1 MMRDGIQNMEPL
13 SKKLP
18 WFLSG
23 RLILIDTPSPHQRI
37 GNSSVNKMHLNVTLA
52 LYWVLKNIYDLRD
65 VQALSLYE
73 AHTSELSVALIP
85 SFPEVP
91 TPLSVIQAQG
101 NEFPVVILNMVK
113 AGQGFPTNPQVI
125 NVAVSRAQTQLFII
139 ADSKALLDSPM
150 WSDIR
155 KIWFDPNNEMKKNV
169 KADRIITAGIAC
181 SRRWNKL
188 MNNQEFS
195 S

>member
-85 SFPEVP
+85 CFGEAP

-125 NVAVSRAQTQLFII
+125 NVAVSRAQTQLYII
-139 ADSKALLDSPM
+139 ADSKGLLENQM
-150 WSDIR
+150 WNDIR
-155 KIWFDPNNEMKKNV
+155 KIWFDANNEMKKNV
-169 KADRIITAGIAC
+169 KADRIIAAAC
-181 SRRWNKL
+181 SRRWNKF
-188 MNNQEFS
+188 MNN
-195 S
+195 

>member
-1 MMRDGIQNMEPL
+1 MGGIQYMEPL

-52 LYWVLKNIYDLRD
+52 LYWVLKNVYDLTD

-85 SFPEVP
+85 CFGEAP
-91 TPLSVIQAQG
+91 TPLSVTQAQG

-125 NVAVSRAQTQLFII
+125 NVAVS
-139 ADSKALLDSPM
+139 KALLDSPM

-155 KIWFDPNNEMKKNV
+155 KIWFDPNNEMKNNV
-169 KADRIITAGIAC
+169 KANRIITAGIAC